1 MHHVFVGH
9 AIDFSIALNCI
20 ACHGDRLLDKCSL
33 WSFLND
39 CSCLIKLCFIAYIS
53 FGILIAFYLFL
64 IRTLCSTC
72 CELNE
77 SLLYV
82 QVFQDTGLYGASA
95 SQLLELSVSEFYLC
109 FQTQV

>member
-20 ACHGDRLLDKCSL
+20 ACPDDYLLDNCSL

-72 CELNE
+72 RELNE

-82 QVFQDTGLYGASA
+82 QVFQDTGVYGTM
-95 SQLLELSVSEFYLC
+95 LHNF
-109 FQTQV
+109 

>member
-1 MHHVFVGH
+1 MYLDFYSRFDAYCFLMLLALVSLMHHVFVGH
-9 AIDFSIALNCI
+9 AIDFSIAFNCI
-20 ACHGDRLLDKCSL
+20 VCPDDHLFDKCSL
-33 WSFLND
+33 WSFPND

-72 CELNE
+72 RELNE

-82 QVFQDTGLYGASA
+82 QVF
-95 SQLLELSVSEFYLC
+95 
-109 FQTQV
+109 